1 MNSFNEIN
9 TEENNT
15 IVKTI
20 HRFSLAAFI
29 FSLLSGLVYFVL
41 GLYIPSLI
49 VISLGVSFLFIF
61 YLNKYSH
68 QILARILL
76 IVICNLGVLYFS
88 PYIGFNSGIYL
99 YLFTAPQLIFL
110 LFKRKQQGLIYFC
123 MALNL
128 VTCFAVYFLNRS
140 SLIESIHLESGI
152 IQILYSVNFL
162 FSLIFSFILV
172 SIFARNNDIYIDMLV
187 DANQSLNNQ
196 QEILIVEIA
205 EKNKINSA
213 LEKSIKEKEVLLSEV
228 HHRVKNNLAVI
239 SGLLE
244 LENMFVKEKTV
255 SDILKD
261 SKNRIK
267 SIALLHEKLY
277 QHQNFE
283 KIDIKNYVK
292 ELVDFI
298 QLSYSDEAKNVTIE
312 SEVEAVFLSMELA
325 LPFSLLVNELITN
338 SYKHAFQGRES
349 GLITIRLS
357 QSYQELL
364 FEYSD
369 NGVGFDLNESIDDDS
384 IGMNLMSAF
393 IDQLEGKLVNNTKMG
408 EGCKVILHFKDQ

>member
-1 MNSFNEIN
+1 
-9 TEENNT
+9 
-15 IVKTI
+15 
-20 HRFSLAAFI
+20 
-29 FSLLSGLVYFVL
+29 
-41 GLYIPSLI
+41 
-49 VISLGVSFLFIF
+49 
-61 YLNKYSH
+61 
-68 QILARILL
+68 
-76 IVICNLGVLYFS
+76 
-88 PYIGFNSGIYL
+88 
-99 YLFTAPQLIFL
+99 
-110 LFKRKQQGLIYFC
+110 

-128 VTCFAVYFLNRS
+128 VTCFAVYFLNKS